1 MSLPP
6 SRRIRAACALA
17 VASSA
22 VFALAGPALA
32 EGATAGGT
40 ATVPA
45 AADAAAAG
53 TPAAG
58 TPAAGTPASGAPAA
72 DGPVI
77 ASRQLSVAV
86 AEDFPRVLSYTDR
99 ASGARLLGSTAP
111 VTQIVLNGTAHDV
124 RAKGAPVLT
133 GSSAAYTLAFP
144 DLPGVEIDARIGV
157 DGRTTTFRVTAV
169 RDTEGFRVGTLDIP
183 GHDLVSVGSSDA
195 GAATAF
201 TRLDPDSTRTA
212 DVFAQVTDATAAET
226 TPVGASYAIVSTGRL
241 AAAVESNSSYDKPSG
256 ASARDG
262 ARFWHQARKQ
272 ATATGTE
279 TRVGVWS
286 GQWTY
291 RGEGAPKPAS
301 GDGLPW
307 AKVVVTPD
315 ANADGTTDWQ
325 DGAVAFRTIGIKAP
339 GSEDTPDRVVAHIPF
354 NFASQATHPFLR
366 TLDDVKRISLS
377 TDGLGQFA
385 LLKGYGS
392 EGHDSAHPD
401 YGGNYNKRAGGL
413 TDLNVLLKEGRKW
426 GADFGV
432 HVNATESYPEAKNFS
447 ETLVDK
453 TKPGWNWLNQSYYI
467 DQRRDIN
474 SGDLARR
481 FQQLRD
487 ETDRNLSTLYI
498 DVYYT
503 HGWIADETMRA
514 VQAQG
519 WNVATEWSEKFER
532 ASLWSHWANDLD
544 YGGATNKG
552 LNSQIVRF
560 IRNGEKDVWNNHP
573 VLGQTALVDFE
584 GWTGETDWN
593 DFTANI
599 WQRNL
604 PAKYLQQQRIT
615 RWNGNDITFTG
626 GVRGTVEDGRRT
638 FYEDGRKVLDGESY
652 LLPWSAGKGGGEK
665 LYHYNKAGGTTSWAV
680 PAGTRSYTVYKLT
693 DNGRVKTA
701 TVRPVGGRITLDAVA
716 GQPYVLHPDR
726 APAQPAPKWGQ
737 GTPVKDPGF
746 NDAKLG
752 SWTRTGT
759 VARDT
764 DEQGRNSAKLS
775 GTAAAS
781 VGQRI
786 TGLAPGERYTASALI
801 EVQPGATRPTTL
813 SVAGRSVTVERS
825 SLQDRVAASDW
836 NGTRFQRAKVTFTAP
851 RHGGTELSIRAAS
864 GSAATV
870 RIDDVR
876 IVAND
881 PATRPGTVVYEDFEA
896 VDQGWGPFLKGDA
909 GGTTDP
915 RTHIAQ
921 LHAPYTQ
928 AGWNGKLID
937 DVIGGAESLK
947 SHDENSGLV
956 YRTAPWTVP
965 MKDGH
970 TYRVAYDY
978 RSSHAGAYEWITG
991 YDRANG
997 TSVETRRTPIGQ
1009 QRDSGHFSE
1018 TVTAGCGDTWTG
1030 LRKRGD
1036 APDGADFVLDAF
1048 TVTDLGPA
1056 AERAACG
1063 TLAVTAPETLE
1074 PGRPNQVTA
1083 TFGNDEAT
1091 EVSGA
1096 LAALTL
1102 PAGWTAEPAAP
1113 VTLGTVAPGGKATAT
1128 WQVTPPLDAAYRPYT
1143 LDASV
1148 TYALGGGERKLTAA
1162 TTVRTLPPPPTAD
1175 SWASDLDW
1183 TSASNGWGPVERD
1196 LSNGETGTGDGSPLR
1211 IGGVTYAK
1219 GLGSHAP
1226 AKVRYYLGGRCTSL
1240 TAEVGV
1246 DDVQTSRGSVQ
1257 FSVLAD
1263 GAERVK
1269 SPVLRSS
1276 DGAWP
1281 LTADVTGATWV
1292 DLVVSDSGDGN
1303 GNDHAD
1309 WGGARF
1315 HCGG

>member
-1 MSLPP
+1 MSLPLS
-6 SRRIRAACALA
+6 SRLRAACALA
-17 VASSA
+17 AASA
-22 VFALAGPALA
+22 TVCALSGPALA
-32 EGATAGGT
+32 EAPGPTP
-40 ATVPA
+40 ATVT
-45 AADAAAAG
+45 AAG
-53 TPAAG
+53 PVL
-58 TPAAGTPASGAPAA
+58 AS
-72 DGPVI
+72 D
-77 ASRQLSVAV
+77 QLSVTV

-111 VTQIVLNGTAHDV
+111 VTRVVLNGTAHAV
-124 RAKGAPVLT
+124 QAKGAPVLT
-133 GSSAAYTLAFP
+133 ARSAAYTLVFP
-144 DLPGVEIDARIGV
+144 DLPGVEIDARLSV
-157 DGRTTTFRVTAV
+157 DGRTTTFKVTAV
-169 RDTEGFRVGTLDIP
+169 RDTETFRVGTIDVP
-183 GHDLVSVGSSDA
+183 GHDLVSVGSSDT

-212 DVFAQVTDATAAET
+212 DVFARVTEATAAEAN
-226 TPVGASYAIVSTGRL
+226 PVGASYAIVNTGQL

-262 ARFWHQARKQ
+262 ARFWHQAR
-272 ATATGTE
+272 TNGTE

-291 RGEGAPKPAS
+291 RGEGAPRPET
-301 GDGLPW
+301 GEDLPW

-339 GSEDTPDRVVAHIPF
+339 GSDQTPRRVVAHIPF

-413 TDLNVLLKEGRKW
+413 ADLNTLLREGRKW
-426 GADFGV
+426 GAGFGV

-467 DQRRDIN
+467 DQRRDVN

-481 FQQLRD
+481 FRQLRD
-487 ETDRNLSTLYI
+487 ETDPNLSTLYI

-503 HGWIADETMRA
+503 HGWIADKTVQA

-552 LNSQIVRF
+552 LNSQIIRF

-593 DFTANI
+593 AFSANI

-604 PAKYLQQQRIT
+604 PAKYLQQQKIT
-615 RWNGNDITFTG
+615 RWNGDDITFTG
-626 GVRGTVEDGRRT
+626 GVRGTVENGRRT
-638 FYEDGRKVLDGESY
+638 FYENGRKVLDGENY
-652 LLPWSAGKGGGEK
+652 LLPWDGGKK
-665 LYHYNKAGGTTSWAV
+665 LYHYNRTGGTTSWAV
-680 PAGTRSYTVYKLT
+680 PAGTRAYTVYKLT
-693 DNGRVKTA
+693 DNGRVRTG
-701 TVRPVGGRITLDAVA
+701 TVRPSGGRITLDATT
-716 GQPYVLHPDR
+716 GQPYVLYPDS
-726 APAQPAPKWGQ
+726 APAQTAPRWGQ

-746 NDAKLG
+746 NDAKLRA
-752 SWTRTGT
+752 WTRAGT

-764 DEQGRNSAKLS
+764 DDQGRNSAKLS
-775 GTAAAS
+775 GTAPAS
-781 VGQRI
+781 VHQRI
-786 TGLAPGERYTASALI
+786 TGLTPGERYTASALV
-801 EVQPGATRPTTL
+801 EVEPGKSRPTIL
-813 SVAGRSVTVERS
+813 SAGGASVTVERS
-825 SLQDRVAASDW
+825 ALEDRVAASDW
-836 NGTRFQRAKVTFTAP
+836 NGTRLQRAKVTFTAP
-851 RHGGTELSIRAAS
+851 PS
-864 GSAATV
+864 GSVPLRIQAAGGSPATV

-881 PATRPGTVVYEDFEA
+881 PATKAGTVAYEDFEA

-928 AGWNGKLID
+928 AGWNGKLVD
-937 DVIGGAESLK
+937 DVVGGAESLK

-970 TYRVAYDY
+970 SYRVEYAYQ
-978 RSSHAGAYEWITG
+978 SSHAGAYEWVTG

-997 TSVETRRTPIGQ
+997 TGAVETRRTPIGQ
-1009 QRDSGHFSE
+1009 QRATGHFAE

-1036 APDGADFVLDAF
+1036 APDGADFVLDGF

-1063 TLAVTAPETLE
+1063 TLTVTAPETLE
-1074 PGRPNQVTA
+1074 PGRPNRVTA
-1083 TFGNDEAT
+1083 TFGNDEAG
-1091 EVSGA
+1091 EVTGA
-1096 LAALTL
+1096 QAVLAL
-1102 PAGWTAEPAAP
+1102 PEGWTAEPAAP
-1113 VTLGTVAPGGKATAT
+1113 VALGTVAPGAKATAT
-1128 WQVTPPLDAAYRPYT
+1128 WQVTPPVDAAYRPYPLGAT
-1143 LDASV
+1143 V
-1148 TYALGGGERKLTAA
+1148 TYGIGGGERKLGAA

-1183 TSASNGWGPVERD
+1183 TSAANGWGPVERD

-1226 AKVRYYLGGRCTSL
+1226 ATVRYYLGGRCTSL

-1246 DDVQTSRGSVQ
+1246 DDVQTSRGSVR

-1263 GAERVK
+1263 GAEKVT
-1269 SPVLRSS
+1269 SPVLKAA
-1276 DGAWP
+1276 DPAWP
-1281 LTADVTGATWV
+1281 LTADITGAAYV
-1292 DLVVSDSGDGN
+1292 DLVVGDGGDGN

-1309 WGGARF
+1309 WGNARF
-1315 HCGG
+1315 HCGS

>member
-1 MSLPP
+1 MPLPN

-17 VASSA
+17 TASSA

-32 EGATAGGT
+32 EGPAT
-40 ATVPA
+40 PA
-45 AADAAAAG
+45 PLAG
-53 TPAAG
+53 TVTAA
-58 TPAAGTPASGAPAA
+58 T
-72 DGPVI
+72 PVI
-77 ASRQLSVAV
+77 GSPLLSVAV

-99 ASGARLLGSTAP
+99 ATGARLLGSTAP
-111 VTQIVLNGTAHDV
+111 VTQVVLNGTARTVAV
-124 RAKGAPVLT
+124 RAAPVLT
-133 GSSAAYTLAFP
+133 ASSAAYTLAFP
-144 DLPGVEIDARIGV
+144 ELPGVEIDARLSV
-157 DGRTTTFRVTAV
+157 EGRTTTFRVTAV
-169 RDTEGFRVGTLDIP
+169 RDTEAFRVGTLDIP
-183 GHDLVSVGSSDA
+183 GHDLVSVGSADP

-212 DVFAQVTDATAAET
+212 DVFARVTDATAADAN
-226 TPVGASYAIVSTGRL
+226 PVGASYALVNTGQL
-241 AAAVESNSSYDKPSG
+241 AAAVESNSSYDKPAG

-272 ATATGTE
+272 TTATGTE

-291 RGEGAPKPAS
+291 RGEGAPQPAS
-301 GDGLPW
+301 GAALPW

-339 GSEDTPDRVVAHIPF
+339 GSEETPDRVVAHIPF

-413 TDLNVLLKEGRKW
+413 ADLNVLLKEGRKW

-447 ETLVDK
+447 ETLVDRA
-453 TKPGWNWLNQSYYI
+453 KPGWNWLNQSYYI

-487 ETDRNLSTLYI
+487 ETDPNLSTLYI

-552 LNSQIVRF
+552 LNSRIVRF

-584 GWTGETDWN
+584 GWTGETDWTA
-593 DFTANI
+593 FTANI

-604 PAKYLQQQRIT
+604 PAKYLQQQKIT
-615 RWNGNDITFTG
+615 RWNGNDLTFTG
-626 GVRGTVEDGRRT
+626 EVRGTVEDGRRT
-638 FYEDGRKVLDGESY
+638 FYDHGRKVLDGEAY
-652 LLPWSAGKGGGEK
+652 LLPWDDGKK
-665 LYHYNKAGGTTSWAV
+665 LYHYNRSGGTTSWAV
-680 PAGTRSYTVYKLT
+680 PPGAGSYSVYKLT
-693 DNGRVKTA
+693 DNGRVKTE
-701 TVRPVGGRITLDAVA
+701 TVRPVDGKVTLDAVA
-716 GQPYVLHPDR
+716 GQPYVLYPDR
-726 APAQPAPKWGQ
+726 APDQAAPRWGQ

-746 NDAKLG
+746 NDARLDA
-752 SWTRTGT
+752 WTTAGT
-759 VARDT
+759 VVRDT
-764 DEQGRNSAKLS
+764 DDRGRNSAKLS
-775 GTAAAS
+775 GAATAS
-781 VGQRI
+781 VRQQI
-786 TGLAPGERYTASALI
+786 TRLTPGRRYTASVLI
-801 EVQPGATRPTTL
+801 EVEPGATRPTTL
-813 SVAGRSVTVERS
+813 SAGGRSVTVERS
-825 SLQDRVAASDW
+825 ALQDRVAASDW

-851 RHGGTELSIRAAS
+851 AGGTTPLKIEAAA
-864 GSAATV
+864 GSTATV
-870 RIDDVR
+870 RVDDVR
-876 IVAND
+876 IVANA
-881 PATRPGTVVYEDFEA
+881 PATRAGTLVYEDFEA
-896 VDQGWGPFLKGDA
+896 VDQGWGPFLKGDS

-921 LHAPYTQ
+921 LHAPFTQ

-965 MKDGH
+965 MKDGRS
-970 TYRVAYDY
+970 YRIEYDY
-978 RSSHAGAYEWITG
+978 RSSHAGAYEWVTG
-991 YDRANG
+991 YDRTDG

-1009 QRDSGHFSE
+1009 RKADGHFSE

-1063 TLAVTAPETLE
+1063 TLSLAAPETLE
-1074 PGRPNQVTA
+1074 PGRPNRVTA
-1083 TFGNDEAT
+1083 TFGNDEAG
-1091 EVSGA
+1091 EVTGA
-1096 LAALTL
+1096 RAVLTL
-1102 PAGWTAEPAAP
+1102 PEGWTAEPAAP
-1113 VTLGTVAPGGKATAT
+1113 VVLGTVAPGGKATAT
-1128 WQVTPPLDAAYRPYT
+1128 WQVTPPVDAAYRPYPLT
-1143 LDASV
+1143 ASLA
-1148 TYALGGGERKLTAA
+1148 YGLGGEERKLTAA

-1183 TSASNGWGPVERD
+1183 TSATNGWGPVERD

-1226 AKVRYYLGGRCTSL
+1226 ATVRYYLGGRCTSL

-1246 DDVQTSRGSVQ
+1246 DDVQTVRGTVR
-1257 FSVLAD
+1257 FSVRAD
-1263 GAERVK
+1263 GTEKVT
-1269 SPVLRSS
+1269 SPVLRAT
-1276 DGAWP
+1276 DPAWS
-1281 LTADVTGATWV
+1281 LTADVTGASYV
-1292 DLVVSDSGDGN
+1292 DLVADDGGDGN

-1309 WGGARF
+1309 WGNARF
-1315 HCGG
+1315 HCGS

>member
-1 MSLPP
+1 MSLPH
-6 SRRIRAACALA
+6 SRRVRTACALA
-17 VASSA
+17 VATAS
-22 VFALAGPALA
+22 ALALSGPALA
-32 EGATAGGT
+32 QAPTPRTAATSAAT
-40 ATVPA
+40 ATVT
-45 AADAAAAG
+45 G
-53 TPAAG
+53 TVIE
-58 TPAAGTPASGAPAA
+58 SG
-72 DGPVI
+72 
-77 ASRQLSVAV
+77 RLSVAV

-111 VTQIVLNGTAHDV
+111 VTQVVLNGTAHTV
-124 RAKGAPVLT
+124 RTAGAPVLT
-133 GSSAAYTLAFP
+133 ATSAAYALVFP
-144 DLPGVEIDARIGV
+144 DLPGVEIDARLDV
-157 DGRTTTFRVTAV
+157 QGRTTTFRVTAV
-169 RDTEGFRVGTLDIP
+169 RDTEAFRIGTIDIP

-212 DVFAQVTDATAAET
+212 DAFDRITAATAADAA
-226 TPVGASYAIVSTGRL
+226 PVGASYALVNTGQL

-262 ARFWHQARKQ
+262 ARFWHQARKN
-272 ATATGTE
+272 GTE

-291 RGEGAPKPAS
+291 RGAGAPQPAS
-301 GDGLPW
+301 GDDLPW

-325 DGAVAFRTIGIKAP
+325 DGAIAFRTIGIKAP
-339 GSEDTPDRVVAHIPF
+339 GSDGMPRRVITHIPF

-385 LLKGYGS
+385 LLKGYAS

-401 YGGNYNKRAGGL
+401 YGGNYNERAGGL
-413 TDLNVLLKEGRKW
+413 ADLNVLLQEGRKW
-426 GADFGV
+426 GAGFGV
-432 HVNATESYPEAKNFS
+432 HVNATEAYPEARNFS
-447 ETLVDK
+447 ETLVDT
-453 TKPGWNWLNQSYYI
+453 TKPGWNWLNQSYSI

-487 ETDRNLSTLYI
+487 ETDPNLSMLYI

-503 HGWIADETMRA
+503 HGWIADETVRA

-519 WNVATEWSEKFER
+519 WNVATEWADKFER

-552 LNSQIVRF
+552 LNSQIIRF
-560 IRNGEKDVWNNHP
+560 IRNGEKDVWNDHP

-593 DFTANI
+593 AFTANV

-604 PAKYLQQQRIT
+604 PAKYLQHQQIT

-626 GVRGTVEDGRRT
+626 GVRGTVENGRRT
-638 FYEDGRKVLDGESY
+638 FYENGRKVLDGDGY
-652 LLPWSAGKGGGEK
+652 LLPWDGGAK
-665 LYHYNKAGGTTSWAV
+665 LYHYNRHGGKTSWSV
-680 PAGTRSYTVYKLT
+680 PSGTRAYTVYELT
-693 DNGRVKTA
+693 DNGRVRTG
-701 TVRPVGGRITLDAVA
+701 TVRPSRGRITLDAVA
-716 GQPYVLHPDR
+716 GRPYVLYPGS
-726 APAQPAPKWGQ
+726 APAQTAPEWGG

-746 NDAKLG
+746 NDAELR
-752 SWTRTGT
+752 SWTKTGT
-759 VARDT
+759 VTRDT
-764 DEQGRNSAKLS
+764 DDRGRNSAKLS
-775 GTAAAS
+775 GTATAA
-781 VGQRI
+781 VGGRI
-786 TGLAPGERYTASALI
+786 TGLTPGRRYTASALI
-801 EVQPGATRPTTL
+801 EVEPGRTRPTTL
-813 SVAGRSVTVERS
+813 TAGGSSVTVERS
-825 SLQDRVAASDW
+825 PLQDRVAASDW

-851 RHGGTELSIRAAS
+851 DGGSVPLRIRAAG
-864 GSAATV
+864 GSSATV
-870 RIDDVR
+870 RVDDVR
-876 IVAND
+876 IVARD
-881 PATRPGTVVYEDFEA
+881 PATRPGAIAYEDFEA

-915 RTHIAQ
+915 RTHIAR

-928 AGWNGKLID
+928 RGWNGKPID

-965 MKDGH
+965 MRDGH
-970 TYRVAYDY
+970 DYRVEYDY
-978 RSSHAGAYEWITG
+978 QSSHAGAYEWVTG
-991 YDRANG
+991 YDRTHGNG
-997 TSVETRRTPIGQ
+997 PAVETRRTPIGQ
-1009 QRDSGHFSE
+1009 QRSTGHFVE

-1036 APDGADFVLDAF
+1036 APDGADFVLDGF

-1063 TLAVTAPETLE
+1063 TLTVTAPETLE
-1074 PGRPNQVTA
+1074 PGRANRVTA
-1083 TFGNDEAT
+1083 TFANDEPADVT
-1091 EVSGA
+1091 DARA
-1096 LAALTL
+1096 LLAL
-1102 PAGWTAEPAAP
+1102 PEGWTAEPAAP
-1113 VTLGTVAPGGKATAT
+1113 VALGTVAPGAQATAT
-1128 WQVTPPLDAAYRPYT
+1128 WQVTPPVDAAYQPYR

-1148 TYALGGGERKLTAA
+1148 TYGLGGEGRRLTAT

-1183 TSASNGWGPVERD
+1183 TSATNGWGPVERD
-1196 LSNGETGTGDGSPLR
+1196 LSNGETGAGDGTPLR
-1211 IGGVTYAK
+1211 IGGASYAK
-1219 GLGSHAP
+1219 GLGTHAP
-1226 AKVRYYLGGRCTSL
+1226 AKIRYYLGGRCTSF

-1246 DDVQTSRGSVQ
+1246 DDIQSTRGSVR

-1263 GAERVK
+1263 GAEK
-1269 SPVLRSS
+1269 AESPVLRAA
-1276 DGAWP
+1276 DPAWS
-1281 LTADVTGATWV
+1281 LTADVTGASYV
-1292 DLVVSDSGDGN
+1292 DLVVGDGGDGN

-1309 WGGARF
+1309 WGSARF

>member
-1 MSLPP
+1 MSHPHSSAP
-6 SRRIRAACALA
+6 SAARRLRTACALA
-17 VASSA
+17 AATSA
-22 VFALAGPALA
+22 VLALAGPAR
-32 EGATAGGT
+32 
-40 ATVPA
+40 
-45 AADAAAAG
+45 AG
-53 TPAAG
+53 TPAEN
-58 TPAAGTPASGAPAA
+58 PAATAAEGAA
-72 DGPVI
+72 VI
-77 ASRQLSVAV
+77 GSDQLSVAV

-111 VTQIVLNGTAHDV
+111 VTQVVLNGTAHAV
-124 RAKGAPVLT
+124 QATGAPVLT
-133 GSSAAYTLAFP
+133 ADSAAYTLAFP
-144 DLPGVEIDARIGV
+144 DLPGVEIDARLSV
-157 DGRTTTFRVTAV
+157 DGRTTTFKVTAV
-169 RDTEGFRVGTLDIP
+169 RDTEAFRVGTIDVP
-183 GHDLVSVGSSDA
+183 GHDLVSVGSTDP

-212 DVFAQVTDATAAET
+212 DVFARVTDGTAAEAN
-226 TPVGASYAIVSTGRL
+226 PVGASYAIVNTGAL

-262 ARFWHQARKQ
+262 ARFWHQARRS
-272 ATATGTE
+272 GTE

-291 RGEGAPKPAS
+291 HGAGAPQPET
-301 GDGLPW
+301 GDDLPW

-315 ANADGTTDWQ
+315 ANADGAVDWQ

-339 GSEDTPDRVVAHIPF
+339 GSDRTPDRVVAHIPF

-413 TDLNVLLKEGRKW
+413 ADLNTLLREGRKW
-426 GADFGV
+426 GAGFGV
-432 HVNATESYPEAKNFS
+432 HVNATESYPEAHHFS

-467 DQRRDIN
+467 DQRRDVN

-481 FQQLRD
+481 FKELRD
-487 ETDRNLSTLYI
+487 ETDPNLSMLYI

-503 HGWIADETMRA
+503 HGWIADKTMQA

-519 WNVATEWSEKFER
+519 WNVATEWADKFER

-552 LNSQIVRF
+552 LNSKIIRF

-593 DFTANI
+593 AFSANI
-599 WQRNL
+599 WQRDL
-604 PAKYLQQQRIT
+604 PAKYLQHQRIT
-615 RWNGNDITFTG
+615 RWNGDDITFTG
-626 GVRGTVEDGRRT
+626 GIRGTVENGRRT
-638 FYEDGRKVLDGESY
+638 FYDNGRKVLDGEGY
-652 LLPWSAGKGGGEK
+652 LLPWDGGKK
-665 LYHYNKAGGTTSWAV
+665 LYHYNKSGGTTSWAV
-680 PAGTRSYTVYKLT
+680 PAGTRTYTVYKLT
-693 DNGRVKTA
+693 DNGRVKTG
-701 TVRPVGGRITLDAVA
+701 TVRPSGGRITLDAVA
-716 GQPYVLHPDR
+716 GQPYVLYPDS
-726 APAQPAPKWGQ
+726 APAQTAPQWGQ

-752 SWTRTGT
+752 AWTKAGT

-764 DEQGRNSAKLS
+764 DDQGRNSAKLS
-775 GTAAAS
+775 GTATAS
-781 VGQRI
+781 VRQQI
-786 TGLAPGERYTASALI
+786 TGLTPGKRYTASALI
-801 EVQPGATRPTTL
+801 EVEPGRTRPTTL
-813 SVAGRSVTVERS
+813 SIGGQEVTVERS
-825 SLQDRVAASDW
+825 ALENQVAASDW
-836 NGTRFQRAKVTFTAP
+836 NGTRLQRAKVTFTAP
-851 RHGGTELSIRAAS
+851 ADGSVPLRIQAAS
-864 GSAATV
+864 GSPATV

-876 IVAND
+876 IVADD
-881 PATRPGTVVYEDFEA
+881 PATKPGTAVYEDFEA

-970 TYRVAYDY
+970 SYRVAYDY
-978 RSSHAGAYEWITG
+978 QSSHAGAYEWVTG
-991 YDRANG
+991 YDRTNG
-997 TSVETRRTPIGQ
+997 DGPAVETRRTPIGQ
-1009 QRDSGHFSE
+1009 QRTTGHFAE

-1030 LRKRGD
+1030 LRKRED
-1036 APDGADFVLDAF
+1036 APEGADFVLDGF

-1083 TFGNDEAT
+1083 TFSNDEAADVT
-1091 EVSGA
+1091 GA
-1096 LAALTL
+1096 EAVLDL
-1102 PAGWTAEPAAP
+1102 PEGWTAEPAAP
-1113 VTLGTVAPGGKATAT
+1113 VALGTVAPGARATAT
-1128 WQVTPPLDAAYRPYT
+1128 WQVTPPVDAAYQPYP
-1143 LDASV
+1143 LGASV
-1148 TYALGGGERKLTAA
+1148 AYGIGGGRRKLTAA

-1183 TSASNGWGPVERD
+1183 TSAANGWGPVERD
-1196 LSNGETGTGDGSPLR
+1196 LSNGETGTGDGTPLR
-1211 IGGVTYAK
+1211 IGGVAYTK
-1219 GLGSHAP
+1219 GLGTHAP
-1226 AKVRYYLGGRCTSL
+1226 ARVRYYLGGRCASF

-1246 DDVQTSRGSVQ
+1246 DDVQTTRGSVQ

-1263 GAERVK
+1263 GAEKVK
-1269 SPVLRSS
+1269 SPVLKAP
-1276 DGAWP
+1276 DPAWS
-1281 LTADVTGATWV
+1281 LTADVTGASYV
-1292 DLVVSDSGDGN
+1292 DLVVGDGGDGN

-1309 WGGARF
+1309 WGSARF
-1315 HCGG
+1315 HCGS

>member
-17 VASSA
+17 AASSA
-22 VFALAGPALA
+22 VFALAGPAVAEPRARLA
-32 EGATAGGT
+32 EDAATAT
-40 ATVPA
+40 A
-45 AADAAAAG
+45 AA
-53 TPAAG
+53 
-58 TPAAGTPASGAPAA
+58 
-72 DGPVI
+72 VI
-77 ASRQLSVAV
+77 ASPQLSVAV

-99 ASGARLLGSTAP
+99 AGGARILGSTTP
-111 VTQIVLNGTAHDV
+111 VTQVVLNGTAYAV
-124 RAKGAPVLT
+124 QAKGAPVLT
-133 GSSAAYTLAFP
+133 ATTAAYTLAFP
-144 DLPGVEIDARIGV
+144 TLPGVEIDASLSV
-157 DGRTTTFRVTAV
+157 EGRTTTFRVTAV
-169 RDTEGFRVGTLDIP
+169 RDTEAFRVGTLDIP
-183 GHDLVSVGSSDA
+183 GHDLVSVGSADG

-212 DVFAQVTDATAAET
+212 DVFAQVTAGTPVETA
-226 TPVGASYAIVSTGRL
+226 PVGASYAIVNTGQL

-262 ARFWHQARKQ
+262 ARFWHQARPH
-272 ATATGTE
+272 TSATGPE

-291 RGEGAPKPAS
+291 RGAGAPLHES

-325 DGAVAFRTIGIKAP
+325 DGALAFRTIGIKAP
-339 GSEDTPDRVVAHIPF
+339 GSEQTPDRVVAHIPF

-366 TLDDVKRISLS
+366 TLDDVKRISLA

-413 TDLNVLLKEGRKW
+413 ADLNTLLREGKKW
-426 GADFGV
+426 GAGFGV

-447 ETLVDK
+447 ETLVDR

-487 ETDRNLSTLYI
+487 ETDPNLSALYI

-503 HGWIADETMRA
+503 HGWIADKTVQA
-514 VQAQG
+514 VQKQG
-519 WNVATEWSEKFER
+519 WNIATEWSEKFER

-604 PAKYLQQQRIT
+604 PAKYLQQHRIT
-615 RWNGNDITFTG
+615 RWNGNDITFTD
-626 GVRGTVEDGRRT
+626 GVRGTVENGRRT
-638 FYEDGRKVLDGESY
+638 FHENGRKVLDGENY
-652 LLPWSAGKGGGEK
+652 LLPWDADGDAGGRK
-665 LYHYNKAGGTTSWAV
+665 LYHYNKAGGTSSWAV
-680 PAGTRSYTVYKLT
+680 PAGAGSYSVYKLT
-693 DNGRVKTA
+693 DNGRVRTT
-701 TVRPVGGRITLDAVA
+701 TVRPTGGKITLDAVA
-716 GQPYVLHPDR
+716 GQPYVLYPDR
-726 APAQPAPKWGQ
+726 APARTAPKWGQ

-746 NDAKLG
+746 NDAELG
-752 SWTRTGT
+752 SWTKAGT

-764 DEQGRNSAKLS
+764 DAQGRNSAKLS
-775 GTAAAS
+775 GSATAS

-786 TGLAPGERYTASALI
+786 TGLTPGERYTASALI
-801 EVQPGATRPTTL
+801 EVEPGKTRPTTL
-813 SVAGRSVTVERS
+813 SAGGRTVTVERS
-825 SLQDRVAASDW
+825 ALDDRVAASDW
-836 NGTRFQRAKVTFTAP
+836 NGTRLQRAKVTFTAP
-851 RHGGTELSIRAAS
+851 ADGSVPLRIEAAS

-881 PATRPGTVVYEDFEA
+881 PATKAGAAVYEDFEA
-896 VDQGWGPFLKGDA
+896 VDQGWGPFLKGDS

-928 AGWNGKLID
+928 AGWNGKPID

-965 MKDGH
+965 MKDGNS
-970 TYRVAYDY
+970 YRVEYDY
-978 RSSHAGAYEWITG
+978 QSSHAGAYEWVTG
-991 YDRANG
+991 YDRTNG
-997 TSVETRRTPIGQ
+997 NGPAVETRRTPIGQ
-1009 QRDSGHFSE
+1009 QRTTGHFSE

-1036 APDGADFVLDAF
+1036 APDGADFVLDSF

-1063 TLAVTAPETLE
+1063 TLALTAPETLE
-1074 PGRPNQVTA
+1074 PGRANEITA
-1083 TFGNDEAT
+1083 AFTNDEAAAIT
-1091 EVSGA
+1091 GA
-1096 LAALTL
+1096 RAALTL
-1102 PAGWTAEPAAP
+1102 PEGWTAEPAAP
-1113 VTLGTVAPGGKATAT
+1113 VALDTVAAGGSTTVT
-1128 WQVTPPLDAAYRPYT
+1128 WRVTPPVDAAYRPYT
-1143 LDASV
+1143 LAAGV

-1183 TSASNGWGPVERD
+1183 TSATNGWGPVERD

-1246 DDVQTSRGSVQ
+1246 DDAQTSRGTVR

-1263 GAERVK
+1263 GTEKVK
-1269 SPVLRSS
+1269 SPVLGAA
-1276 DGAWP
+1276 DTAWP
-1281 LTADVTGATWV
+1281 LTADVTGASYV
-1292 DLVVSDSGDGN
+1292 ELVVDDGGDGN

-1309 WGGARF
+1309 WGNARF
-1315 HCGG
+1315 HCGS

>member
-1 MSLPP
+1 MSLPH
-6 SRRIRAACALA
+6 SRRVRAACALA
-17 VASSA
+17 TASSA

-32 EGATAGGT
+32 EGPAGP
-40 ATVPA
+40 VPA
-45 AADAAAAG
+45 AGAVTAA
-53 TPAAG
+53 TPVL
-58 TPAAGTPASGAPAA
+58 TS
-72 DGPVI
+72 
-77 ASRQLSVAV
+77 SRLSVAV

-99 ASGARLLGSTAP
+99 ATGARLLGSTVP
-111 VTQIVLNGTAHDV
+111 VTRIVLNGTAREV
-124 RAKGAPVLT
+124 RAKAAPVLRA
-133 GSSAAYTLAFP
+133 SSATYTLTFP
-144 DLPGVEIDARIGV
+144 ELPGVEIDARLSV
-157 DGRTTTFRVTAV
+157 EGRTTTFRVTAV
-169 RDTEGFRVGTLDIP
+169 RDTEAFRVGTLDIP

-212 DVFAQVTDATAAET
+212 DVFAQVTEGTAADT
-226 TPVGASYAIVSTGRL
+226 APVGASYAIVSTGRL
-241 AAAVESNSSYDKPSG
+241 AAAVESNSSYDKPTG

-262 ARFWHQARKQ
+262 ARFWHQARR
-272 ATATGTE
+272 TGAE

-291 RGEGAPKPAS
+291 RGEGAPKPAT
-301 GDGLPW
+301 GDALPW

-315 ANADGTTDWQ
+315 ANGDGATDWQ
-325 DGAVAFRTIGIKAP
+325 DGAVAFRTIGTKAP
-339 GSEDTPDRVVAHIPF
+339 GSDRTPDRVVAHIPF

-366 TLDDVKRISLS
+366 TLDDVKRISLA

-413 TDLNVLLKEGRKW
+413 KDLNTLLRKGREW

-467 DQRRDIN
+467 DQRRDLN

-503 HGWIADETMRA
+503 HGWIADETVRA

-519 WNVATEWSEKFER
+519 WNIATEWSEKFER

-593 DFTANI
+593 AFTANI

-604 PAKYLQQQRIT
+604 PAKYLQQQKIT
-615 RWNGNDITFTG
+615 RWNGDDITFTG
-626 GVRGTVEDGRRT
+626 DVRGTVEDGRRT
-638 FYEDGRKVLDGESY
+638 FYDHGRKVLDGDAY
-652 LLPWSAGKGGGEK
+652 LLPWDDGEK
-665 LYHYNKAGGTTSWAV
+665 LYHYNKTGGTSSWAV
-680 PAGTRSYTVYKLT
+680 PEGPRSYTVYRLT
-693 DNGRVKTA
+693 DNGRVKTG
-701 TVRPVGGRITLDAVA
+701 TVRPTAGKITLDAVA
-716 GQPYVLHPDR
+716 GQPYVLYPDR
-726 APAQPAPKWGQ
+726 APAQPAPRWGQ
-737 GTPVKDPGF
+737 GAPVADPGF
-746 NDAKLG
+746 NDAGLTA
-752 SWTRTGT
+752 WTRTGT
-759 VARDT
+759 VTRDT
-764 DEQGRNSAKLS
+764 DAEGRNSAKLS
-775 GTAAAS
+775 GAAAAS
-781 VGQRI
+781 LGQRI
-786 TGLAPGERYTASALI
+786 TRLTPGARYTASALI
-801 EVQPGATRPTTL
+801 EVAPGATRPTTL
-813 SVAGRSVTVERS
+813 SVGGRSVTVERS
-825 SLQDRVAASDW
+825 ALQDRVAASDW

-851 RHGGTELSIRAAS
+851 RGGSTPLRIEAAG

-870 RIDDVR
+870 RVDDVR

-881 PATRPGTVVYEDFEA
+881 PATKPGTLVYEDFEA
-896 VDQGWGPFLKGDA
+896 VDQGWGPFLKGDS

-921 LHAPYTQ
+921 LNAPYTQ
-928 AGWNGKLID
+928 AGWNGKPTD
-937 DVIGGAESLK
+937 DVLGGAESLK

-970 TYRVAYDY
+970 RYRVEYAYQ
-978 RSSHAGAYEWITG
+978 SSHAGAYEWITG
-991 YDRANG
+991 YDRADG
-997 TSVETRRTPIGQ
+997 TPVETRRTPLGQ
-1009 QRDSGHFSE
+1009 QRTDARFSE

-1030 LRKRGD
+1030 LRKRAD
-1036 APDGADFVLDAF
+1036 APDGADFVLDDF

-1056 AERAACG
+1056 PERAACG
-1063 TLAVTAPETLE
+1063 TLTVTAPETLE
-1074 PGRPNQVTA
+1074 PGRPNRITA
-1083 TFGNDEAT
+1083 TFGNDETGAVADAT
-1091 EVSGA
+1091 A
-1096 LAALTL
+1096 TLAL

-1113 VTLGTVAPGGKATAT
+1113 VVLGTVPAGGRTTAT
-1128 WQVTPPLDAAYRPYT
+1128 WQVTPPVDAAYQPYPLTASLAYT
-1143 LDASV
+1143 L
-1148 TYALGGGERKLTAA
+1148 GGDGRGLTAA

-1175 SWASDLDW
+1175 TWASDHDW
-1183 TSASNGWGPVERD
+1183 TSATNGWGPVERD

-1211 IGGVTYAK
+1211 IGGVAYAK

-1226 AKVRYYLGGRCTSL
+1226 ATVRYYLGGRCTSL

-1246 DDVQTSRGSVQ
+1246 DDVQTSRGSVR
-1257 FSVLAD
+1257 FTVLAD
-1263 GAERVK
+1263 GTEKAK
-1269 SPVLRSS
+1269 SPVLRAT
-1276 DGAWP
+1276 DPAWS
-1281 LTADVTGATWV
+1281 LTADVTGASYV
-1292 DLVVSDSGDGN
+1292 DLVADDGGDGN

-1309 WGGARF
+1309 WGNARF